1 MTTRPN
7 SRPPWTQP
15 KYEGH
20 AKMTWNMP
28 IAVPG
33 KYRAAV
39 MRFIERPCAHCLL
52 SLLALAGVLVFS
64 GCVKVG
70 PDFDLPETQIRQQW
84 IEAGDLEGQKAP
96 VNYRMWWK
104 VFRDP
109 VLDTLV
115 QTAYAQNIP
124 LRVAGARVFE
134 ARARLGI
141 AIGEQYPQVQQ
152 IGGSASSI
160 RESEKAPSAPQV
172 TAPSDKYQYNQV
184 QAAAAAGWEID
195 FWGKFQDRVASEDAK
210 FLGAIAAYD
219 NALVSLTADVAR
231 TYVTVRTLEERVQI
245 IQENVDLQKESLR
258 IAEARFKAGSAN
270 GLDVDQAITQLRS
283 SEAAIPPLVASL
295 RQAKN
300 ALCILLGMPP
310 GNLDHLMGKGSAIP
324 QAPLEV
330 AVGIPAN
337 LLRRR
342 PDIRQAEL
350 QAAAQ
355 CALIGVAKADL
366 YPAFSLNGSF
376 GFLSSDVGWFSLG
389 DITNWSSRYY
399 SIGPAFTWNILN
411 YGQITNNVRVQDA
424 RFQESLFR
432 YQNTV
437 LRAQQEVEDALTD
450 FHQAQKGLSRWTE
463 AVEAA
468 KSSADLAMIQYRFGA
483 TNYTT
488 VITAQQ
494 ALRSGQESLA
504 IDQGSVPQALIA
516 IYRALG
522 GGWELREEKPFLP
535 TAITTAMG
543 KRTNWGGL
551 LDPAAVQPLDN
562 QQLLTPDW

>member
-1 MTTRPN
+1 MDAQKGALIMSIT
-7 SRPPWTQP
+7 
-15 KYEGH
+15 
-20 AKMTWNMP
+20 AL
-28 IAVPG
+28 G
-33 KYRAAV
+33 KYRVAA
-39 MRFIERPCAHCLL
+39 MAASASHREQRIL
-52 SLLALAGVLVFS
+52 SMVVLACVLVLT

-70 PDFDLPETQIRQQW
+70 PDFIRPETQIRQQW
-84 IEAGDLEGQKAP
+84 METDGFAAQTSPAD
-96 VNYRMWWK
+96 YRTWWN

-115 QTAYAQNIP
+115 QIAYAQNIP

-141 AIGEQYPQVQQ
+141 AIGDQYPQVQQ
-152 IGGSASSI
+152 IGGSVSNI
-160 RESEKAPSAPQV
+160 RESEQAPSAPQKTV
-172 TAPSDKYQYNQV
+172 SSDKYQYDQV
-184 QAAAAAGWEID
+184 QATMAAGWEID
-195 FWGKFQDRVASEDAK
+195 FWGKFRSAVESDNAE
-210 FLGAIAAYD
+210 FLGSIAAYD

-231 TYVTVRTLEERVQI
+231 AYIVIRTLEERLRIAQK
-245 IQENVDLQKESLR
+245 NVGLQKESLR
-258 IAEARFKAGSAN
+258 IAQTRFDAGAAS
-270 GLDVDQAITQLRS
+270 GLDVDLAMTLLRTT
-283 SEAAIPPLVASL
+283 EADIPPLVASL

-310 GNLDHLMGKGSAIP
+310 GNLDHLMGKGSTIP

-330 AVGIPAN
+330 AVGIPAD

-355 CALIGVAKADL
+355 CALIGVAKSDL
-366 YPAFSLNGSF
+366 YPAFSLNGAF
-376 GFLSSDVGWFSLG
+376 GFLSSDVGSFSLS
-389 DITNWSSRYY
+389 DVTNWSSRYY
-399 SIGPAFTWNILN
+399 SVGPSFTWNIFN

-424 RFQESLFR
+424 RFQELIFG

-437 LRAQQEVEDALTD
+437 LRAQQEVEDALSG
-450 FHQAQKGLSRWTE
+450 FQQAQKGLIRLVE
-463 AVEAA
+463 AVEASQ
-468 KSSADLAMIQYRFGA
+468 KTADLVMIQYQSGA

-494 ALRSGQESLA
+494 FLLA
-504 IDQGSVPQALIA
+504 NQTNLAFAQGNLPQALIA

-522 GGWELREEKPFLP
+522 GGWELRSGNLFLP
-535 TAITTAMG
+535 AAITTSMG

-551 LDPAAVQPLDN
+551 LEPAAVQPLDN
-562 QQLLTPDW
+562 RQLLTPDW

>member
-1 MTTRPN
+1 MTL
-7 SRPPWTQP
+7 
-15 KYEGH
+15 H
-20 AKMTWNMP
+20 MP

-33 KYRAAV
+33 KHRATV
-39 MRFIERPCAHCLL
+39 MRSIGRRFGHCLL
-52 SLLALAGVLVFS
+52 SLVAFAGVLVFS

-70 PDFDLPETQIRQQW
+70 PDFVLPETQIRQQW
-84 IEAGDLEGQKAP
+84 IEAGDLEGQMAP

-172 TAPSDKYQYNQV
+172 TAPSNKYQYNQV
-184 QAAAAAGWEID
+184 QAAAAAGGEIE
-195 FWGKFQDRVASEDAK
+195 FLGEFQGPVASEDAK

-219 NALVSLTADVAR
+219 NALVTLTADVAR
-231 TYVTVRTLEERVQI
+231 TYVTVRTLEERLRI
-245 IQENVDLQKESLR
+245 IQENVDLQEESLR
-258 IAEARFKAGSAN
+258 IAEARFKVGSAN
-270 GLDVDQAITQLRS
+270 GLDVDQAIAQLRS
-283 SEAAIPPLVASL
+283 SEAASPPLEASL

-300 ALCILLGMPP
+300 ALCVLLGMPP
-310 GNLDHLMGKGSAIP
+310 GNLDHVLDKGYAIP

-330 AVGIPAN
+330 AVGIPAD

-350 QAAAQ
+350 RAAAQ

-389 DITNWSSRYY
+389 DISNWSSRYY
-399 SIGPAFTWNILN
+399 SVGPAFTWNILN

-424 RFQESLFR
+424 RFQESLFS

-437 LRAQQEVEDALTD
+437 LRAQQEVEDALTG
-450 FHQAQKGLSRWTE
+450 FQQARKGLIRWEE
-463 AVEAA
+463 AVRAA
-468 KSSADLAMIQYRFGA
+468 KKSADLAMIQYRLGA

-494 ALRSGQESLA
+494 ALRSAQESMA

-522 GGWELREEKPFLP
+522 GGWELRVGNPFLSVD
-535 TAITTAMG
+535 ITTSMG
-543 KRTNWGGL
+543 KRTNWGQL
-551 LDPAAVQPLDN
+551 LDPAAVQSLDN
-562 QQLLTPDW
+562 RQLLTPDW